1 MGANKVDKGV
11 LDDRLY
17 ARNGGRRWAPK
28 RGARWRGD
36 IRSVVSHVFLIA
48 LSIAFV
54 FPFIWMLATSLKTM
68 ANAASLNLS
77 IIPDPVVWENYIE
90 IFTTATFGRYIANT
104 VLLSVLALIG
114 QVFSSSVVA
123 YSLSHIRWW
132 GRRVIFMIV
141 IATMLIPYQVT
152 MVPVYIIFRNL
163 GMLGSYWPLIIPNF
177 TAGAFYV
184 FLMRQF
190 FMTIPNSLVDA
201 SKIDGASHFTIYS
214 KIMVPLTKPAL
225 TTIAVFSFI
234 NCWSDFIGPLIYIS
248 DTKMYTISL
257 GLQSFIGK
265 YSIKW
270 NLIMAASAVTVVP
283 MIVLFFVAQKQFIEG
298 ITTTGIK
305 G

>member
-1 MGANKVDKGV
+1 MGASNVDKDI
-11 LDDRLY
+11 LEERLY
-17 ARNGGRRWAPK
+17 KRYSGRKWAPQRGAMWRGGARN
-28 RGARWRGD
+28 
-36 IRSVVSHVFLIA
+36 VVAHILLIA

-104 VLLSVLALIG
+104 VFLSILAMVG

-132 GRRVIFMIV
+132 GRRIIFMIV

>member
-1 MGANKVDKGV
+1 MPDKNEGRKHVGSNEGRVGAVGNE
-11 LDDRLY
+11 
-17 ARNGGRRWAPK
+17 GRKYVGRKKSRVRVTLTHIVMLAL
-28 RGARWRGD
+28 GATF
-36 IRSVVSHVFLIA
+36 I
-48 LSIAFV
+48 
-54 FPFIWMLATSLKTM
+54 FPFLWMLATSLKDM
-68 ANAASLNLS
+68 ASAASLNLS
-77 IIPDPVVWENYIE
+77 MLPNPVVWENYVE
-90 IFTTATFGRYIANT
+90 IFTTSNFGGYILNT
-104 VLLSVLALIG
+104 LYLSVLALVG
-114 QVFSSSVVA
+114 QVLSSSVVA

-132 GRRVIFMIV
+132 GKNLIFVIV

-152 MVPVYIIFRNL
+152 MVPVYVIFRNL
-163 GMLGSYWPLIIPNF
+163 HLLGTYLPLIIPNF

-190 FMTIPNSLVDA
+190 FMTIPPSLVDA
-201 SKIDGASHFTIYS
+201 SKIDGASHFTIFS
-214 KIMVPLTKPAL
+214 RIMIPLTKPAL
-225 TTIAVFSFI
+225 TTIAVFSFL

-270 NLIMAASAVTVVP
+270 NLIMAASAVTIVP
-283 MIVLFFVAQKQFIEG
+283 MIILFFIAQKQFIEG

>member
-1 MGANKVDKGV
+1 MNVISKAGERRYIKKQINGALIHLVMIV
-11 LDDRLY
+11 L
-17 ARNGGRRWAPK
+17 G
-28 RGARWRGD
+28 
-36 IRSVVSHVFLIA
+36 IC
-48 LSIAFV
+48 FV
-54 FPFIWMLATSLKTM
+54 FPFLWMLATSLKTTN
-68 ANAASLNLS
+68 AAASLNLS
-77 IIPDPVVWENYIE
+77 MIPDPFVWENYVE
-90 IFTTATFGRYIANT
+90 IFTSVSFDRYIFNT
-104 VLLSVLALIG
+104 LYLSVFALVG

-132 GRRVIFMIV
+132 GRKIIFAVV

-163 GMLGSYWPLIIPNF
+163 GMLGTYLPLILPNF

-190 FMTIPNSLVDA
+190 FMTIPYSLVEA
-201 SKIDGASHFTIYS
+201 SKIDGASHFTIFL
-214 KIMVPLTKPAL
+214 KVIVPLTKPAL
-225 TTIAVFSFI
+225 TTVAVFSFL

-248 DTKMYTISL
+248 DIKMYTISL

-265 YSIKW
+265 YSVKW
-270 NLIMAASAVTVVP
+270 NLIMAASAVTIVP
-283 MIVLFFVAQKQFIEG
+283 MIVLFFIAQKQFIEG